1 MQLGQLQQQLMVRHQ
16 QRLQGRQQGQRGQRG
31 QDLQMRLG
39 RLQARLQGRLWW
51 LRGVVWG
58 TLGLQQE
65 QLLGML
71 EGQRQLRKVLSG
83 RPSSRQ
89 VNQEVGHKAGIPR
102 AMGGRGTAWVGH

>member
-1 MQLGQLQQQLMVRHQ
+1 
-16 QRLQGRQQGQRGQRG
+16 
-31 QDLQMRLG
+31 MRLG

-83 RPSSRQ
+83 
-89 VNQEVGHKAGIPR
+89 GHGCRWTI
-102 AMGGRGTAWVGH
+102 GRSGKRST